1 MSAWRGSTLNAPSAT
16 VTSRQPGGVPELFD
30 GLGLDPSVAAER
42 GDTAA
47 AVAVLWLLPRRA
59 IVTFP
64 LATATKMP

>member
-16 VTSRQPGGVPELFD
+16 VTSRQPRGVPELFD

-47 AVAVLWLLPRRA
+47 VNS
-59 IVTFP
+59 
-64 LATATKMP
+64 ATGLR